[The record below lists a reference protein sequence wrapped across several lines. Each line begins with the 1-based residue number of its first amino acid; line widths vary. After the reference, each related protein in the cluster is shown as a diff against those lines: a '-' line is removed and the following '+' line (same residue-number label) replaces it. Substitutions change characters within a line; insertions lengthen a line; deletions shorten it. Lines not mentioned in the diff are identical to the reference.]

1 MHRALLWKPLAD
13 APGKGASR
21 VQCRLC
27 SHFCLIE
34 EGAAGL
40 CGVRVNKK
48 GALYS
53 LVADRVA
60 AINLDPVEKKP
71 LYHFMPGTSTLSFG
85 TMGCNMSCSFCQ
97 NYSLS
102 QPPRE
107 GRPVEGRKA
116 TPESLVEAALQA
128 GAPSLS
134 YTYSE
139 PTVFFEL
146 MLATAQ
152 AGAAKGLKSILVS
165 NGHQSPECLEAL
177 GPFIHAAN
185 IDLKSFREEFYRERC
200 GARLQPV
207 LDNLAHMKRL
217 GWWLETT
224 TLLIPGLNDSDE
236 ELRDIARFQVQTL
249 GPDAPWHVS
258 RFHPQYR
265 LQDRPPTP
273 VRTLVRA
280 WEIGREAG
288 LRYVYLGNV
297 PGHEADNTLCPGC
310 GRTLIERRGFSLLR
324 ARGKCPDCG
333 VVLAGVDMERL
344 G

>member
-1 MHRALLWKPLAD
+1 MHLAQLWKPLED
-13 APGKGASR
+13 TPGKGSAR

-27 SHFCLIE
+27 NHFCRIE
-34 EGAAGL
+34 EGAAGR

-53 LVADRVA
+53 LVADKVA

-85 TMGCNMSCSFCQ
+85 TMGCNLGCSFCQ

-102 QPPRE
+102 QPPRQ
-107 GRPVEGRKA
+107 GRPVEGRPA
-116 TPESLVEAALQA
+116 SPESLVGAAIQA
-128 GAPSLS
+128 GAPSIS

-146 MLATAQ
+146 MLGTAQ
-152 AGAAKGLKSILVS
+152 LAVAKGLKNILVS
-165 NGHQSPECLEAL
+165 NGFQSPECLEAL
-177 GPFIHAAN
+177 GTYIHAAN
-185 IDLKSFREEFYRERC
+185 IDLKSFRDEFYRERC
-200 GARLQPV
+200 EARLQPV
-207 LDNLAHMKRL
+207 LDNLARMKKF

-224 TLLIPGLNDSDE
+224 TLVIPGLNDSDE
-236 ELRDIARFQVQTL
+236 ELGDIARFLVETL

-265 LQDRPPTP
+265 LQDRPSTP
-273 VRTLVRA
+273 VETLVKA
-280 WEIGREAG
+280 WEIGRAAG

-297 PGHEADNTLCPGC
+297 PGHEADNTHCPGC
-310 GRTLIERRGFSLLR
+310 GRTLIERRGFALLK
-324 ARGKCPDCG
+324 AKGKCPDCG
-333 VVLAGVDMERL
+333 AVLAGVDMERL